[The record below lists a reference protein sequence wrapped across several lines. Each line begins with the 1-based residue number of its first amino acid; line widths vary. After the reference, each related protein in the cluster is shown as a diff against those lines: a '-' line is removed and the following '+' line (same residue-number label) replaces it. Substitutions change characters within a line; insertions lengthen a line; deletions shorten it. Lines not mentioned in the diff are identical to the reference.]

1 MPGSQED
8 SSPSSWGSSSRV
20 FVDLTV
26 PSVRVNTRK
35 QAAGAVIAGMLGV
48 SVMSM
53 LWSAVPTLAPPVL
66 AWTALVLLW
75 SGLGTQ
81 QRAQAVVF
89 CVVGIVALWWG
100 SSRGAELRVG
110 TVLGQNQAILS
121 MLASITLLRLLN
133 PVLRENEPEL
143 PRGAGTYLRSMLG
156 VHAFGAVINIS
167 AVIIM
172 ADRLTRTAPLTL
184 PQAQLLSR
192 SFTAVA
198 FYSPFIGGVALG
210 LAYTP
215 GSNALLMMLFGFPV
229 AVAALLLLSW
239 YARTGRVHD
248 IANFRGYPM
257 HLEVLWLP
265 VMLATAVLVA
275 SALTSDYSVLSLI
288 TMLTPL
294 VVGSALL
301 VSGGIRGLRRS
312 LSDYV
317 SHRLPQMG
325 GELALFLAAGV
336 MGSGLL
342 AAFGSETSWIPFDHF
357 DAFTASLVLLL
368 FPLTSLMC
376 VHPIVVVSVAAP
388 LVLTVNPDPT
398 LLAIVFAM
406 GWGLACGLN
415 PMSGINLVLHT
426 RYGVSNWAIGRTGI
440 RFSLALYPVA
450 VGSIYLYDL
459 LFI

>member
-1 MPGSQED
+1 
-8 SSPSSWGSSSRV
+8 
-20 FVDLTV
+20 
-26 PSVRVNTRK
+26 
-35 QAAGAVIAGMLGV
+35 MLGL
-48 SVMSM
+48 SIMSM
-53 LWSAVPTLAPPVL
+53 LWSAVPTLAAPVL
-66 AWTALVLLW
+66 AWVALVLLW
-75 SGLGTQ
+75 SGLSMQ
-81 QRAQAVVF
+81 QRAQAAAF
-89 CVVGIVALWWG
+89 CAVGIVALWWG
-100 SSRGAELRVG
+100 SGRGAEWRIE

-133 PVLRENEPEL
+133 PPVRENEPEL

-172 ADRLTRTAPLTL
+172 ADRLARAAPLTL

-215 GSNALLMMLFGFPV
+215 GSNVLLMMLFGFPV

-248 IANFRGYPM
+248 IASFRGYPV

-265 VMLATAVLVA
+265 AMLAAAVLVA
-275 SALTSDYSVLSLI
+275 SALTSTYSVLSLI

-294 VVGSALL
+294 VVGGALL
-301 VSGGIRGLRRS
+301 VSGGFGALRRS

-317 SHRLPQMG
+317 SQRLPEMG
-325 GELALFLAAGV
+325 GELALFLGAGV
-336 MGSGLL
+336 MGAGLL
-342 AAFGSETSWIPFDHF
+342 AAFGSETSWIPFEHLNG
-357 DAFTASLVLLL
+357 FTASLVLLV

-376 VHPIVVVSVAAP
+376 VHPIVVLSVAAP
-388 LVLTVNPDPT
+388 LILTVDSDPT
-398 LLAIVFAM
+398 LLAMVFAM
-406 GWGLACGLN
+406 GWGLACMLN

-426 RYGVSNWAIGRTGI
+426 RYGVSNWAVGRTALP
-440 RFSLALYPVA
+440 FSLALYPVA
-450 VGSIYLYDL
+450 VGMLYLYDA

>member
-1 MPGSQED
+1 MVQG
-8 SSPSSWGSSSRV
+8 
-20 FVDLTV
+20 
-26 PSVRVNTRK
+26 
-35 QAAGAVIAGMLGV
+35 
-48 SVMSM
+48 
-53 LWSAVPTLAPPVL
+53 PT
-66 AWTALVLLW
+66 W
-75 SGLGTQ
+75 
-81 QRAQAVVF
+81 
-89 CVVGIVALWWG
+89 C
-100 SSRGAELRVG
+100 
-110 TVLGQNQAILS
+110 
-121 MLASITLLRLLN
+121 
-133 PVLRENEPEL
+133 
-143 PRGAGTYLRSMLG
+143 SMLG

-192 SFTAVA
+192 SFTTVA

-229 AVAALLLLSW
+229 AVGALLLLSW
-239 YARTGRVHD
+239 YARTGRVYD
-248 IANFRGYPM
+248 ITNFRGYPM
-257 HLEVLWLP
+257 HLGGLWLP

-275 SALTSDYSVLSLI
+275 SALTSAYSVLSLI

-301 VSGGIRGLRRS
+301 VSGGFGLLRFS

-317 SHRLPQMG
+317 SRRLPEMG

-342 AAFGSETSWIPFDHF
+342 AAVGAETSWIPFDHL
-357 DAFTASLVLLL
+357 DAFTASLLLL
-368 FPLTSLMC
+368 VFPLTSLMC
-376 VHPIVVVSVAAP
+376 VHPIVIVSAAAP
-388 LVLTVNPDPT
+388 LVLTVAPDPT

-406 GWGLACGLN
+406 GWGLACVLN

-426 RYGVSNWAIGRTGI
+426 RYGVSNLGYRTNRDPFQRGLV
-440 RFSLALYPVA
+440 S
-450 VGSIYLYDL
+450 GCG
-459 LFI
+459 

>member
-1 MPGSQED
+1 MSG
-8 SSPSSWGSSSRV
+8 
-20 FVDLTV
+20 
-26 PSVRVNTRK
+26 RVNTRRK
-35 QAAGAVIAGMLGV
+35 AAGALIAGMLGL
-48 SVMSM
+48 SITAM
-53 LWSAVPTLAPPVL
+53 LWSAVPTLAASVL
-66 AWTALVLLW
+66 AWIALFLLW
-75 SGLGTQ
+75 SGLGAQ
-81 QRAQAVVF
+81 QRAQAVAF
-89 CVVGIVALWWG
+89 CVVGIIALWWG
-100 SSRGAELRVG
+100 SGRGAELRVDS
-110 TVLGQNQAILS
+110 VLGQNQAILS

-133 PVLRENEPEL
+133 PPLRENEPEL
-143 PRGAGTYLRSMLG
+143 PRGVGTYLRSMLG

-172 ADRLTRTAPLTL
+172 ADRLTRAAPLTL

-192 SFTAVA
+192 AFTSVA
-198 FYSPFIGGVALG
+198 LYSPFIGGVALG

-229 AVAALLLLSW
+229 AVVALLLLSW
-239 YARTGRVHD
+239 YARSGRVHD
-248 IANFRGYPM
+248 IENFRGYPV

-275 SALTSDYSVLSLI
+275 SALTSAYSVLSLI

-301 VSGGIRGLRRS
+301 MSGGYDQLRRS

-317 SHRLPQMG
+317 NDRLPQMG

-342 AAFGSETSWIPFDHF
+342 AAFGSETNWIPFDHF
-357 DAFTASLVLLL
+357 DAFTASLVVLL
-368 FPLTSLMC
+368 FPLTSLIC
-376 VHPIVVVSVAAP
+376 VHPIVVISVAAP
-388 LVLTVNPDPT
+388 LVLTVDPDPT
-398 LLAIVFAM
+398 LLAIVFAL
-406 GWGLACGLN
+406 GWGLACTLN

-426 RYGVSNWAIGRTGI
+426 RYGVSNWALGRTAI
-440 RFSLALYPVA
+440 PFSLTLYPVA
-450 VGSIYLYDL
+450 VASLYLYDL